1 MRTTFLVGAMAAA
14 TCANAVNLVTNGDFE
29 SGNTGFTS
37 GYAYVAPGP
46 DALTPPNVYT
56 VDTSAGNSHGS
67 FANFGDHT
75 TGQGLYM
82 IVNGSTT
89 SGTNVWKQSINV
101 VSGQLYSV
109 SLWVANANPESPAT
123 LSVSAGN
130 SVVLTG
136 EPTGLGVWSSLSGSF
151 IATTTGSIDLTIDN
165 SNSAFSGNDFAIDD
179 ISVEAVPEPG
189 TLVVLGLGLL
199 AARRR
204 ARK

>member
-1 MRTTFLVGAMAAA
+1 MAAA

-37 GYAYVAPGP
+37 GYTYVAPGP

-151 IATTTGSIDLTIDN
+151 IASTTGSIDLTIDN